1 MHIQARVTPAAS
13 PPDLATFVQVLSE
26 PETPPGEPDPRI
38 PINIEGVSG
47 SDLETG
53 GQIVFSFDHDR
64 EQDVRAWLEE
74 AGYRDVTFRNADD
87 GEIVWVELTENSP
100 GQLLQAIRSASID
113 NLPNGKLIK
122 DVVIGQETVPD
133 GAPAGRVYLQI
144 AFQEVKTAR

>member
-13 PPDLATFVQVLSE
+13 PPDLVKFVQILSE
-26 PETPPGEPDPRI
+26 PETPPGEPTRV

-53 GQIVFSFDHDR
+53 GQIVLSFDHDR
-64 EQDVRAWLEE
+64 EADVRAWLDE

-87 GEIVWVELTENSP
+87 DEIAWVELSDNTP
-100 GQLLQAIRSASID
+100 GQLLDAIRSASIS

-122 DVVIGQETVPD
+122 DVLIGQETVAA
-133 GAPAGRVYLQI
+133 GAPAGRFYVQI
-144 AFQEVKTAR
+144 SFQEVKR